1 MGVSELISRWEEI
14 RDTTVLAILRQKY
27 RPSPIRGVEIP
38 KANGK
43 TRMLG
48 VPTVIDRWLQQ
59 AVSQQLASKFELDFE
74 EESFGF
80 RPQKNLQMA
89 VRRSLKHINDG
100 YQDIVDIDLKG
111 FFDEAAAALCHT
123 TNCSN

>member
-1 MGVSELISRWEEI
+1 M
-14 RDTTVLAILRQKY
+14 
-27 RPSPIRGVEIP
+27 
-38 KANGK
+38 
-43 TRMLG
+43 
-48 VPTVIDRWLQQ
+48 IDRWLQQ
-59 AVSQQLASKFELDFE
+59 AVSQQLGSKFELDFE

-111 FFDEAAAALCHT
+111 FFDEAAAALSHIT
-123 TNCSN
+123 SCSN